1 MVACG
6 TKRSFLDYRAM
17 NFENRKPWKQI
28 LWISSLTV
36 LAMLAF
42 IPHGF
47 PFALAAQ
54 SAKQKSGK
62 TRVAPTP
69 KPVVAET
76 PMPFRVGETLKY
88 EVSWLAF
95 STAAT
100 VQLNIVERRELSGWS
115 TWHFRAGAH
124 TENTVR
130 SMYSIDDQFDS
141 YTDSSSLESRQYE
154 MYLNENGKKQDHVYQ
169 LLPMGEP
176 ARGTQPH
183 TMVAPGTRDP
193 LGMLYALRGVDWQK
207 TPEFRA
213 PVYDGR
219 DLYEV
224 RARVESAADPVSV
237 TAGKYTAS
245 RIALHLYQHDKE
257 VAGMN
262 FSAWLAQ
269 DPAHT
274 PVLMKAEL
282 PLGNLRVEL
291 ISASQ

>member
-1 MVACG
+1 MKFE
-6 TKRSFLDYRAM
+6 KRNA
-17 NFENRKPWKQI
+17 WKQI
-28 LWISSLTV
+28 LSVSSLTA
-36 LAMLAF
+36 LAMLLF
-42 IPHGF
+42 IPRGF
-47 PFALAAQ
+47 PFAFAAP
-54 SAKQKSGK
+54 ATKQKSGK
-62 TRVAPTP
+62 TKPAP
-69 KPVVAET
+69 KPVAADA

-130 SMYSIDDQFDS
+130 SLYSIDDQFDS

-154 MYLNENGKKQDHVYQ
+154 MYLNEMGKKQDHVYH

-176 ARGTQPH
+176 ARGSQPH
-183 TMVAPGTRDP
+183 TIVAHGTRDP
-193 LGMLYALRGVDWQK
+193 LGVLYALRGVDWQK
-207 TPEFRA
+207 NPEFRA

-224 RARVESAADPVSV
+224 RAHVESAAEPVSV

-245 RIALHLYQHDKE
+245 RIALRLYQQDKE

-262 FSAWLAQ
+262 FSAWLAH
-269 DPAHT
+269 DPART

-282 PLGNLRVEL
+282 PFGSLRVEL
-291 ISASQ
+291 TSASP

>member
-1 MVACG
+1 M
-6 TKRSFLDYRAM
+6 K
-17 NFENRKPWKQI
+17 FENRNAWKQI
-28 LWISSLTV
+28 LRTSSLAA
-36 LAMLAF
+36 LAILLIILQGA
-42 IPHGF
+42 
-47 PFALAAQ
+47 PFTSAAQ
-54 SAKQKSGK
+54 STKQKASK
-62 TRVAPTP
+62 TKPAP
-69 KPVVAET
+69 KPAVAET

-124 TENTVR
+124 TENTAR
-130 SMYSIDDQFDS
+130 TLYSIDDQFDS

-169 LLPMGEP
+169 LLPMGET

-224 RARVESAADPVSV
+224 RAHVESAAELVSV

-245 RIALHLYQHDKE
+245 RIALRLYQHDKE

-269 DPAHT
+269 DHAHT
-274 PVLMKAEL
+274 PVLMKADL
-282 PLGNLRVEL
+282 PFGSLRVEL
-291 ISASQ
+291 TSASQ